1 MKHKYIVKTNGYL
14 SYQRSIPTDLRDHP
28 VFKGKKL
35 HKASL
40 GTEVKTDEEIFAARM
55 QRHNEFEALLA
66 NLRKANQPL
75 LNARELAKEAI
86 NLLKAYGHDAGDRSA
101 HPLLTDE
108 QNRNIQEAIDFDI
121 DHKGMLDEAADFY
134 NKRDFG
140 EIDINGIIPTHVQV
154 ADEAWKLLNLPKSET
169 KNQTVLLSDCWD
181 IYAEKKELDVQDR
194 QLRKTFHRWN
204 YFFDF
209 VGDCVLTNEEIHERL
224 DRYVTH
230 REQCRKDAVKA
241 GKKATPSSSTIHKE
255 INMACAIINQ
265 AARLHRLPIN
275 IIKPDIRDTEPKERE
290 TLSAQEIIEI
300 VELAQDT
307 QSAYYKSWKELAIL
321 IMAQTSCIASE
332 LQRMEKSSIF
342 LDADIPVIK
351 VMGKVKTKNRLRTI
365 PLVYKVDRIRE
376 LINTVDP
383 ESKYILGA
391 VANKTE
397 SNISKQLK
405 NIIEKINPQA
415 TAYSF
420 RHAFKNNAQINDIDN
435 QDVAYL
441 GGWSGSSLSVNEIMM
456 NYGRKGLETPE
467 MALKLQRVM
476 RRINKHLLQS
486 ESTVSNVFRLPA

>member
-40 GTEVKTDEEIFAARM
+40 GTEVTTDEEIFVARM

-75 LNARELAKEAI
+75 LNARELAKESI

-121 DHKGMLDEAADFY
+121 DHKGMLDETADFY

-140 EIDINGIIPTHVQV
+140 EIDIDKNIPTHVQV

-169 KNQTVLLSDCWD
+169 KNQTVLLSDCWG

-194 QLRKTFHRWN
+194 QIRKTFHRWN

-275 IIKPDIRDTEPKERE
+275 INKPDIRDTEPKERE
-290 TLSAQEIIEI
+290 TLSPQEVIAI

-307 QSAYYKSWKELAIL
+307 QSGYYKSWKELAIL

-351 VMGKVKTKNRLRTI
+351 VKGKVKTKNRLRTI
-365 PLVYKVDRIRE
+365 PLVYKVDRIRA
-376 LINTVDP
+376 LINTIDP
-383 ESKYILGA
+383 ESKYIFGDM
-391 VANKTE
+391 ANTTE

-405 NIIEKINPQA
+405 NILEKVNPKA

-467 MALKLQRVM
+467 MALKLQRAM
-476 RRINKHLLQS
+476 KLINKHLLQS

>member
-1 MKHKYIVKTNGYL
+1 
-14 SYQRSIPTDLRDHP
+14 
-28 VFKGKKL
+28 
-35 HKASL
+35 
-40 GTEVKTDEEIFAARM
+40 
-55 QRHNEFEALLA
+55 
-66 NLRKANQPL
+66 
-75 LNARELAKEAI
+75 
-86 NLLKAYGHDAGDRSA
+86 
-101 HPLLTDE
+101 
-108 QNRNIQEAIDFDI
+108 
-121 DHKGMLDEAADFY
+121 MLDEAADFY

-140 EIDINGIIPTHVQV
+140 EIDIDKNIPTHVQV

-169 KNQTVLLSDCWD
+169 KNQTVLLSDCWG

-194 QLRKTFHRWN
+194 QIRKTFHRWN

-275 IIKPDIRDTEPKERE
+275 INKPDIRDTEPKERE
-290 TLSAQEIIEI
+290 TLSPQEVIAI

-307 QSAYYKSWKELAIL
+307 QSGYYKSWKELAIL

-351 VMGKVKTKNRLRTI
+351 VKGKVKTKNRLRTI
-365 PLVYKVDRIRE
+365 PLVYKVDRIRA
-376 LINTVDP
+376 LINTIDP
-383 ESKYILGA
+383 ESKYIFGDM
-391 VANKTE
+391 ANTTE

-405 NIIEKINPQA
+405 NILEKVNPKA

>member
-140 EIDINGIIPTHVQV
+140 EIDIDEIIPTHVQV

-169 KNQTVLLSDCWD
+169 VLLSDCWG

-194 QLRKTFHRWN
+194 QIRKTFHRWN

-275 IIKPDIRDTEPKERE
+275 IIKPDIQDTEPKERE
-290 TLSAQEIIEI
+290 TLNPQEVIAI

-332 LQRMEKSSIF
+332 LQRMEKNSIF
-342 LDADIPVIK
+342 LDVDIPVIK

-376 LINTVDP
+376 LINTIDP

-391 VANKTE
+391 VTNKTE

-405 NIIEKINPQA
+405 NILEKVNPKA

-476 RRINKHLLQS
+476 RRINRQLLQS

>member
-1 MKHKYIVKTNGYL
+1 MGYV
-14 SYQRSIPTDLRDHP
+14 SYQRSVPKDVEGHP

-35 HKASL
+35 WRVPL
-40 GTEVKTDEEIFAARM
+40 GLKVGNDEEVIYLARM
-55 QRHNEFEALLA
+55 DKHNEFETLIV

-75 LNARELAKEAI
+75 LKARELEKKAQ
-86 NLLKAYGHDAGDRSA
+86 NLLKAYGLDAGERSPN
-101 HPLLTDE
+101 PLLTDE
-108 QNRNIQEAIDFDI
+108 QNRNIQDAIDFDI

-140 EIDINGIIPTHVQV
+140 EIDIDKNIPTHVQV

-169 KNQTVLLSDCWD
+169 KNQTVLLSDCWG

-194 QLRKTFHRWN
+194 QIRKTFHRWN

-290 TLSAQEIIEI
+290 TLSPQEVIAI

-307 QSAYYKSWKELAIL
+307 QSGYYKSWKELAIL

-351 VMGKVKTKNRLRTI
+351 VKGKVKTKNRLRTI
-365 PLVYKVDRIRE
+365 PLVYKVDRIRA
-376 LINTVDP
+376 LINTIDP
-383 ESKYILGA
+383 ESKYIFGDM
-391 VANKTE
+391 ANTTE

-405 NIIEKINPQA
+405 NILEKVNPKA

-441 GGWSGSSLSVNEIMM
+441 GGWSGYSLSVNEIMM

>member
-14 SYQRSIPTDLRDHP
+14 SYQRSIPTDLQDHP
-28 VFKGKKL
+28 AFKGKKL

-55 QRHNEFEALLA
+55 QRHNEFEALIA

-75 LNARELAKEAI
+75 LKARELAKEAK
-86 NLLKAYGHDAGDRSA
+86 NFLKAYGHDPGDRSA

-108 QNRNIQEAIDFDI
+108 QNRNIRGAIDLQI
-121 DHKGMLDEAADFY
+121 DHSGMLDEAREFY
-134 NKRDFG
+134 NKKDFG
-140 EIDINGIIPTHVQV
+140 EIDVNEDVPSHVQV
-154 ADEAWKLLNLPKSET
+154 ADEAWKLLNLPKSES
-169 KNQTVLLSDCWD
+169 KNQTVLLSDCWG

-275 IIKPDIRDTEPKERE
+275 IIKPDIQDTEPKERE
-290 TLSAQEIIEI
+290 TLSPQEVIAI

-307 QSAYYKSWKELAIL
+307 QSGYYKSWKELAIL

-332 LQRMEKSSIF
+332 LQRMEKNSIF
-342 LDADIPVIK
+342 LDVDIPVIK

-376 LINTVDP
+376 LINTIDP

-391 VANKTE
+391 VTNKTE

-405 NIIEKINPQA
+405 SILEKVNPKA

-435 QDVAYL
+435 QDIAYL
-441 GGWSGSSLSVNEIMM
+441 GGWSGSSLRVNEIMM
-456 NYGRKGLETPE
+456 NYGKKGLETTE

-486 ESTVSNVFRLPA
+486 ESTENNVIRLPA